1 MSIFTVAIVGR
12 ANVGKTTLFNRI
24 VGKRQEAIVANVA
37 GVTRDRNEVVAD
49 FFDIKAKF
57 VDAAGIEFTGMR
69 TKNVIEKQMFQQ
81 AVRSIENADICV
93 FVIDGKVGVIDTDM
107 QVLNL
112 LRKHDKKVI
121 TVINKAENA
130 NNIDIDNLYQLGDRP
145 ILISASHNLGIGD
158 LYEALLREYDFYKQA
173 HDEEQEPVEDTSHK
187 IRIAILGRPNAG
199 KSTFLN
205 KLLGEERVIAS
216 EIAGT
221 TRDKV
226 EIPFTCGGREFV
238 LIDTAGIRKRHK
250 EGDNLE
256 LASVDKSFEALQFA
270 DIAVMIMD
278 ISVALE
284 EQDLTLC
291 QKICNEG
298 RILVIC
304 FNKWDL
310 VDNVKEN
317 ADKLIDMLKERI
329 RKSIAQVKGI
339 VFFTCSAL
347 QDDNLSNM
355 LEELAALYDRWNT
368 KIGAGRFN
376 RAIADAYKRP
386 GIVQELKIKYIN
398 QIKVRPP
405 TFVAFS
411 GLNEKKITVSKIEA
425 LKNWLYREFDLLG
438 VPIRLSVRGKVK
450 EK

>member
-37 GVTRDRNEVVAD
+37 GVTRDRNEVVSD

-81 AVRSIENADICV
+81 AVKSIENADICV

-112 LRKHDKKVI
+112 LRKHEKKVI

-130 NNIDIDNLYQLGDRP
+130 NNIDIDNLYQLGDKP

-158 LYEALLREYDFYKQA
+158 LYEALLREYELYKQA
-173 HDEEQEPVEDTSHK
+173 HEEEQEQVEDTSHK

-216 EIAGT
+216 DIAGT

-226 EIPFTCGGREFV
+226 EIPFKYNNHEFV

-310 VDNVKEN
+310 VESTKDNN
-317 ADKLIDMLKERI
+317 KLMEMLKERI

-347 QDDNLSNM
+347 HDDNLSDM
-355 LEELAALYDRWNT
+355 LAELAALYDRWNT

-376 RAIADAYKRP
+376 RAISDAYKRP

-425 LKNWLYREFDLLG
+425 LKNWLYREFNLLG
-438 VPIRLSVRGKVK
+438 VPTRLSVRGKVK
-450 EK
+450 DK

>member
-24 VGKRQEAIVANVA
+24 VGKKQEAIVANVA

-81 AVRSIENADICV
+81 AVKSIENADICV

-112 LRKHDKKVI
+112 LRKHEKKII

-130 NNIDIDNLYQLGDRP
+130 NNIDIDNLYQLGDKP

-158 LYEALLREYDFYKQA
+158 LYEALLREYELYKQA
-173 HDEEQEPVEDTSHK
+173 HEDEQEVVEDNSHK

-250 EGDNLE
+250 EGDDLE

-310 VDNVKEN
+310 VDNFKEN
-317 ADKLIDMLKERI
+317 AEKLIDMLKERI

-347 QDDNLSNM
+347 HDDNLIDM
-355 LEELAALYDRWNT
+355 LAELAALYDRWNT

-376 RAIADAYKRP
+376 RVIADAYKRP

-438 VPIRLSVRGKVK
+438 VPTRLSVRGKVK